1 METTLSRPALVAVPR
16 RWLALWAAVAVAFV
30 CGFGVAFALLSKPR
44 AQSVTPPSTDY
55 YIDLPEGETAVTVTD
70 PLADPEQLAK
80 FTVVRR
86 GEVVTGVPSV
96 ERRVAPRAPLSAE
109 DAAFFRR
116 ELRAVFSQ
124 SDPAWTRANKI
135 REWLAALAKRQN
147 MPGLATRVPREAY
160 ERMRRGEPVLCGNLA
175 EIYAALCEA
184 AGLRARVVGMTM
196 LVRDGRLGR
205 DAHGAAEVWV
215 PETGGWVYEDPT
227 FNCYWLVG
235 GRPAG
240 ALALHDALM
249 DSREIVIAPET
260 LKRETASKN
269 YVDPRLY
276 FRHITYEYRAG
287 GDLVF
292 YADPRL
298 APLNLRDPNWMQ
310 TDVREVFER
319 LDDGGNTVVERRGEV
334 APGIFVQL
342 LGGRLFVR
350 DRREG
355 GRGIRVRSPKALVRV
370 CDYERLDAEGL
381 GVFDGVNLIR
391 VGQPASALA
400 TPASG
405 WSASGPVEVL
415 RSDGW
420 QGMAAA
426 PGGRLVRR
434 LSVRPGGS
442 YILYAEVNAVRG
454 RLRWSAGDPPLGTD
468 SSGEV
473 EAGRIVEV
481 VSEIIQSRSGE
492 LEVSFELPD
501 GGGFRIL
508 NVTVVE
514 TPTFTKGRVPT
525 RTVVASVPPAEVT
538 K

>member
-1 METTLSRPALVAVPR
+1 METMLSRPAFVAVPR
-16 RWLALWAAVAVAFV
+16 RWIVLWAAVAFAFV
-30 CGFGVAFALLSKPR
+30 CGFSAAFVLLSKPR
-44 AQSVTPPSTDY
+44 AQPVTPPSTDY
-55 YIDLPEGETAVTVTD
+55 YIVLPEGETTVTVTD
-70 PLADPEQLAK
+70 PLAEPQQLAK
-80 FTVVRR
+80 FTVARS
-86 GEVVTGVPSV
+86 GDVVEGIPSV

-124 SDPAWTRANKI
+124 SDPAWVRANKI
-135 REWLAALAKRQN
+135 REWLAALSKRQD
-147 MPGLATRVPREAY
+147 MPGLSTRVPREAY

-184 AGLRARVVGMTM
+184 AGVKARVVGMTV

-205 DAHGAAEVWV
+205 DAHGATEVWV

-227 FNCYWLVG
+227 FDCYWLVG

-240 ALALHDALM
+240 ALALHDALLEGG
-249 DSREIVIAPET
+249 EIVLAPEA

-269 YVDPRLY
+269 YIDPRQY

-287 GDLVF
+287 GDLLY
-292 YADPRL
+292 YADSRL
-298 APLNLRDPNWMQ
+298 EPLNLRDRNWMQ
-310 TDVREVFER
+310 TDEREVFER
-319 LDDGGNTVVERRGEV
+319 LDDGGNTVVERRDEV

-342 LGGRLFVR
+342 LGGKLFVR
-350 DRREG
+350 DRREN

-370 CDYERLDAEGL
+370 CDYERVNAEGL
-381 GVFDGVNLIR
+381 GVFAGVNLIR
-391 VGQPASALA
+391 ASRPASALGA
-400 TPASG
+400 PASE

-420 QGMAAA
+420 QGMGAA

-434 LSVRPGGS
+434 ISVRPGGS
-442 YILYAEVNAVRG
+442 YILYAELNAVRG
-454 RLRWSAGDPPLGTD
+454 RLRWAAGDVPHGTE

-473 EAGRIVEV
+473 EAGRIGEV
-481 VSEIIQSRSGE
+481 VSEVIQSRSGE

-501 GGGFRIL
+501 GGGFRVL
-508 NVTVVE
+508 NVSVVE
-514 TPTFTKGRVPT
+514 APAFTKGKTPPRSY
-525 RTVVASVPPAEVT
+525 VASVPPSDVV

>member
-1 METTLSRPALVAVPR
+1 METTLSRPGFVAVPR
-16 RWLALWAAVAVAFV
+16 RWLALWASVALAFV
-30 CGFGVAFALLSKPR
+30 CGFGVAYALLSKPR
-44 AQSVTPPSTDY
+44 AQTVTPPSTDY
-55 YIDLPEGETAVTVTD
+55 YIELPEGETVVTVTD

-86 GEVVTGVPSV
+86 GDVVSGVAST
-96 ERRVAPRAPLSAE
+96 ERRVAPRAALSAD

-116 ELRAVFSQ
+116 EMRAVLSQ
-124 SDPAWTRANKI
+124 SDSAWARANKI
-135 REWLAALAKRQN
+135 REWLAALGKRQG
-147 MPGLATRVPREAY
+147 MPGLSTRTPRDAY

-184 AGLRARVVGMTM
+184 AGLRARVVGMTV

-215 PETGGWVYEDPT
+215 PEAGGWIYEDPT
-227 FNCYWLVG
+227 FDCYWLVG

-240 ALALHDALM
+240 ALALHDALL
-249 DSREIVIAPET
+249 DGREIVVAPET

-269 YVDPRLY
+269 YIDPRLY
-276 FRHITYEYRAG
+276 FRHITYEYKAG
-287 GDLVF
+287 GDLIY

-298 APLNLRDPNWMQ
+298 EPLNLRDRNWMQ
-310 TDVREVFER
+310 TDERGVFER
-319 LDDGGNTVVERRGEV
+319 PDDEGNTVVERRGEV
-334 APGIFVQL
+334 APGIFAQV

-350 DRREG
+350 DRRAG
-355 GRGIRVRSPKALVRV
+355 GRGIRVRSPKAIVRV
-370 CDYERLDAEGL
+370 CDYERLEAEGL
-381 GVFDGVNLIR
+381 GLFAGINLIR
-391 VGQPASALA
+391 VGQSASALA
-400 TPASG
+400 TTESV

-434 LSVRPGGS
+434 FGVRPGGS

-454 RLRWSAGDPPLGTD
+454 RLRWAAGDPPLGTD

-473 EAGRIVEV
+473 EAGKIVDV
-481 VSEIIQSRSGE
+481 VSEVIQSRSGE

-501 GGGFRIL
+501 GGGFRVL

-514 TPTFTKGRVPT
+514 TPTFTKTKAQPHAA
-525 RTVVASVPPAEVT
+525 VASAAPTEVM

>member
-1 METTLSRPALVAVPR
+1 MDITLSRPGFIAVPR
-16 RWLALWAAVAVAFV
+16 RWLVLGGAVALAFV
-30 CGFGVAFALLSKPR
+30 SGFGVAFVLRSKPR

-55 YIDLPEGETAVTVTD
+55 YIELPEGETTVTVTD

-80 FTVVRR
+80 LTVVRH
-86 GEVVTGVPSV
+86 GDTVEGVTST
-96 ERRVAPRAPLSAE
+96 ERRVAPRAHLSEE

-116 ELRAVFSQ
+116 EMRFVLSPT
-124 SDPAWTRANKI
+124 DTTWTRANKI
-135 REWLAALAKRQN
+135 REWLATLVKQQGV
-147 MPGLATRVPREAY
+147 PGLATRAPREAY

-184 AGLRARVVGMTM
+184 AGLRARVVGMTV

-215 PETGGWVYEDPT
+215 EELGGWVYEDPT

-240 ALALHDALM
+240 ALALHDALL
-249 DSREIVIAPET
+249 DGREIAIAHET

-269 YVDPRLY
+269 YIDPRMY
-276 FRHITYEYRAG
+276 FRHISYEYKAG
-287 GDLVF
+287 GDLVY

-298 APLNLRDPNWMQ
+298 EPLNMRDRNWMQ
-310 TDVREVFER
+310 TDEREVFER
-319 LDDGGNTVVERRGEV
+319 ADDEGNTIVERRGEI
-334 APGIFVQL
+334 APGIFAQL
-342 LGGRLFVR
+342 LGNRLFIR
-350 DRREG
+350 DRRAE
-355 GRGIRVRSPKALVRV
+355 GRGIRVRTPNAVVRV
-370 CDYERLDAEGL
+370 CDYAHHEAEGL
-381 GVFDGVNLIR
+381 GIFAGTNLIR
-391 VGQPASALA
+391 VSQAGTALTPAASA
-400 TPASG
+400 
-405 WSASGPVEVL
+405 WSATGPVEVL

-434 LSVRPGGS
+434 VSVKPGGS
-442 YILYAEVNAVRG
+442 YILYAELNATRG
-454 RLRWSAGDPPLGTD
+454 RLRWSASDGPLGTE

-473 EAGRIVEV
+473 EAGRIGEIVSEV
-481 VSEIIQSRSGE
+481 VQSRSGE
-492 LEVSFELPD
+492 LEVSFELPE
-501 GGGFRIL
+501 GGGFRVL

-514 TPTFTKGRVPT
+514 APSFTKGKTPPST
-525 RTVVASVPPAEVT
+525 SIASVAVR

>member
-1 METTLSRPALVAVPR
+1 METTLSRSAFVAVPR
-16 RWLALWAAVAVAFV
+16 RWIVLWTAVTLAFACGFSAAFV
-30 CGFGVAFALLSKPR
+30 LLSKPR
-44 AQSVTPPSTDY
+44 AQPVSPPSTDY
-55 YIDLPEGETAVTVTD
+55 YIVLPEGETTVTVTD
-70 PLADPEQLAK
+70 PLAEPEQLAK
-80 FTVVRR
+80 FTVVRS
-86 GEVVTGVPSV
+86 GDSVEGVPSV

-124 SDPAWTRANKI
+124 SDSAWVRANKI
-135 REWLAALAKRQN
+135 REWLAALSKRQD

-184 AGLRARVVGMTM
+184 AGLKARVVGMTV

-205 DAHGAAEVWV
+205 DAHGATEVWV
-215 PETGGWVYEDPT
+215 PEMGGWVYEDPT
-227 FNCYWLVG
+227 FDCYWLVG

-240 ALALHDALM
+240 ALALHDALL
-249 DSREIVIAPET
+249 DGREIVLAPEAM
-260 LKRETASKN
+260 KRETASKN
-269 YVDPRLY
+269 YIDPRQY

-287 GDLVF
+287 GDLIY
-292 YADPRL
+292 YADSRL
-298 APLNLRDPNWMQ
+298 EPLNLRDRNWMQ
-310 TDVREVFER
+310 TDEREVFER

-342 LGGRLFVR
+342 LGGKLFVR
-350 DRREG
+350 DRREN

-370 CDYERLDAEGL
+370 CAYERVNAEGL
-381 GVFDGVNLIR
+381 GVFAGVNLIR
-391 VGQPASALA
+391 ASRPASALG
-400 TPASG
+400 ASDSE
-405 WSASGPVEVL
+405 WSASGPVEAL

-420 QGMAAA
+420 QGMGAA

-442 YILYAEVNAVRG
+442 YILYAELNAVRG
-454 RLRWSAGDPPLGTD
+454 RLRWSAGDAPLGTE

-473 EAGRIVEV
+473 ETGRIGEV
-481 VSEIIQSRSGE
+481 VSEVVQSRSGE

-501 GGGFRIL
+501 GGGFRVL
-508 NVTVVE
+508 NVSVIE
-514 TPTFTKGRVPT
+514 APTFTKGKTPLRPS
-525 RTVVASVPPAEVT
+525 VASVSPSDVV